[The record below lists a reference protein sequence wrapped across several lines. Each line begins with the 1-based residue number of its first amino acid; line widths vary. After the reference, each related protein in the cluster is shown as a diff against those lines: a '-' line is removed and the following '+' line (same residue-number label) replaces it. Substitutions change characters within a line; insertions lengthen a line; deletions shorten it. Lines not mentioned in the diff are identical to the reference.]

1 MKITRIAIHRT
12 HLPYAGGAYGWGAGN
27 AIEVAQST
35 PRRLLR
41 CALDPRSM
49 VSTRIAEFD
58 APVINGGATAP
69 DLPGLGVTPNQNAI
83 GAPVAIYD
91 GA

>member
-1 MKITRIAIHRT
+1 AGMVMSVQDTTGSEISFAAILHM
-12 HLPYAGGAYGWGAGN
+12 
-27 AIEVAQST
+27 AQST
-35 PRRLLR
+35 PRHLLR

-83 GAPVAIYD
+83 GAPVAIYE